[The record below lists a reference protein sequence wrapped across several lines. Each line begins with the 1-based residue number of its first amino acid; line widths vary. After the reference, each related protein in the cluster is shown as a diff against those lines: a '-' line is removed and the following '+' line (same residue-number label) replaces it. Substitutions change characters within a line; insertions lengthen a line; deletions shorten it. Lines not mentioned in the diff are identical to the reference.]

1 MPPVILSEVF
11 IMKKQSTKTKN
22 KELLEEYRRERRR
35 INQLIRRAEKRGF
48 IIPKSAK
55 PGEPL
60 KRPTTKSVE
69 KLKSMTPEAIYAKAK
84 YKHEGKTYKGE
95 EARKI
100 ARKEAREQTAKKKA
114 EQAKN
119 KAEQAAREEAEKI
132 FNIESTALE
141 KAAEKPAPTP
151 ETEPIEPP
159 PKEADIIIDNV
170 EEALPE
176 PDEEDIFEVGYGEGA
191 IMEAEEDL
199 EKWERPLN
207 SSDWYAERKEKDKN
221 KMSRLFHE
229 VLERDGVEE
238 VAKRIENSG
247 ERFKQLLDRILYGS
261 DGRGDLERDFAE
273 MAAILY
279 GRPLTVDESI
289 TVTWWGE

>member
-1 MPPVILSEVF
+1 
-11 IMKKQSTKTKN
+11 MKKKSTGTKN
-22 KELLEEYRRERRR
+22 KELLEQYRRERRR
-35 INQLIRRAEKRGF
+35 VNQLIRRAEKRGF

-55 PGEPL
+55 PGKPL
-60 KRPTTKSVE
+60 KRPTEKSVE
-69 KLKSMTPEAIYAKAK
+69 RLKAITPEAIYERAK
-84 YKHEGKTYKGE
+84 YKSQGKTYRGE

-114 EQAKN
+114 EQAKS

-132 FNIESTALE
+132 FNIEITGLE
-141 KAAEKPAPTP
+141 KAAEKPASRPEIEPT
-151 ETEPIEPP
+151 IEPP
-159 PKEADIIIDNV
+159 PKEADIIIHNV

-176 PDEEDIFEVGYGEGA
+176 PDDENEFEVGYGEGV
-191 IMEAEEDL
+191 IMGVEEEL
-199 EKWERPLN
+199 ESWERPSN
-207 SSDWYAERKEKDKN
+207 SSDWYAEKKEKDKD
-221 KMSRLFHE
+221 KMRRLFHE

-238 VAKRIENSG
+238 LAKRIRDSG

-273 MAAILY
+273 MATILY
-279 GRPLTVDESI
+279 GRPLTVDESM

>member
-1 MPPVILSEVF
+1 
-11 IMKKQSTKTKN
+11 MKKKSTGTKN
-22 KELLEEYRRERRR
+22 KELLEQYRRERRR
-35 INQLIRRAEKRGF
+35 VNQLIRRAEKRGF

-55 PGEPL
+55 PGKPL
-60 KRPTTKSVE
+60 KRPTEKSIE
-69 KLKSMTPEAIYAKAK
+69 RLKAITPEAIYERAK
-84 YKHEGKTYKGE
+84 YKSQGKTYRGE

-159 PKEADIIIDNV
+159 PKEADIIIHNV

-176 PDEEDIFEVGYGEGA
+176 PDDENVFEVGYGEGA
-191 IMEAEEDL
+191 VMDVEEEL
-199 EKWERPLN
+199 ESWERPLN
-207 SSDWYAERKEKDKN
+207 SSDWYAERKEKDKD
-221 KMSRLFHE
+221 KMRRLFHE
-229 VLERDGVEE
+229 ILERDGVEE

>member
-1 MPPVILSEVF
+1 
-11 IMKKQSTKTKN
+11 MKKKSTGTKN
-22 KELLEEYRRERRR
+22 KELLEQYRRERRR
-35 INQLIRRAEKRGF
+35 VNQLIRRAEKRGF

-55 PGEPL
+55 PGKPL
-60 KRPTTKSVE
+60 KRPTEKSIE
-69 KLKSMTPEAIYAKAK
+69 RLKAITPEAIYERAK
-84 YKHEGKTYKGE
+84 YKSQGKTYRGE

-159 PKEADIIIDNV
+159 PKEADIIIHNV

-176 PDEEDIFEVGYGEGA
+176 PDDENEFEVGYGEGA
-191 IMEAEEDL
+191 VMDVEEEL
-199 EKWERPLN
+199 ESWERPLN
-207 SSDWYAERKEKDKN
+207 SSDWYAERKEKDKD
-221 KMSRLFHE
+221 KMRRLFHE
-229 VLERDGVEE
+229 ILERDGVEE

>member
-1 MPPVILSEVF
+1 
-11 IMKKQSTKTKN
+11 
-22 KELLEEYRRERRR
+22 
-35 INQLIRRAEKRGF
+35 
-48 IIPKSAK
+48 
-55 PGEPL
+55 
-60 KRPTTKSVE
+60 
-69 KLKSMTPEAIYAKAK
+69 
-84 YKHEGKTYKGE
+84 
-95 EARKI
+95 
-100 ARKEAREQTAKKKA
+100 
-114 EQAKN
+114 
-119 KAEQAAREEAEKI
+119 
-132 FNIESTALE
+132 
-141 KAAEKPAPTP
+141 
-151 ETEPIEPP
+151 
-159 PKEADIIIDNV
+159 
-170 EEALPE
+170 
-176 PDEEDIFEVGYGEGA
+176 
-191 IMEAEEDL
+191 MEAEEDL

-279 GRPLTVDESI
+279 GRPLTVDESM

>member
-1 MPPVILSEVF
+1 
-11 IMKKQSTKTKN
+11 MKKKSTGTKN
-22 KELLEEYRRERRR
+22 KELLEQYRRERRR
-35 INQLIRRAEKRGF
+35 VNQLIRRAEKRGF

-55 PGEPL
+55 PGKPL
-60 KRPTTKSVE
+60 KRPTEKSIE
-69 KLKSMTPEAIYAKAK
+69 RLKAITPEAIYERAK
-84 YKHEGKTYKGE
+84 YKSQGKTYRGE

-114 EQAKN
+114 EQAKS

-132 FNIESTALE
+132 FNIETVSIE

-151 ETEPIEPP
+151 ETEPIELP
-159 PKEADIIIDNV
+159 PKEADIIIHNV

-176 PDEEDIFEVGYGEGA
+176 PDDEDVFEVGYGEGA
-191 IMEAEEDL
+191 IMYVEE
-199 EKWERPLN
+199 EFENWERPLN
-207 SSDWYAERKEKDKN
+207 SSDWYAERKEKDKD
-221 KMSRLFHE
+221 KMKRLFHE
-229 VLERDGVEE
+229 VLERDGADE
-238 VAKRIENSG
+238 VAKRILNNG
-247 ERFKQLLDRILYGS
+247 DRFKWLLDRILYGS

-279 GRPLTVDESI
+279 GRPLTLDESM

>member
-1 MPPVILSEVF
+1 
-11 IMKKQSTKTKN
+11 MKKQSTKN
-22 KELLEEYRRERRR
+22 KELLEQYRRERRR

-55 PGEPL
+55 PGKPL
-60 KRPTTKSVE
+60 KRPTEKSIE
-69 KLKSMTPEAIYAKAK
+69 RLKAMTPEAIYERAK
-84 YKHEGKTYKGE
+84 YKSQGKTYRGE

-114 EQAKN
+114 EQAKS

-132 FNIESTALE
+132 LNIEVTELS
-141 KAAEKPAPTP
+141 KAEEKPTIEPPKEPTP
-151 ETEPIEPP
+151 IELP
-159 PKEADIIIDNV
+159 PKEADIIIHNV

-191 IMEAEEDL
+191 IMETEEEL
-199 EKWERPLN
+199 ESWERPLN
-207 SSDWYAERKEKDKN
+207 SSDWYAEKKEKDKD
-221 KMSRLFHE
+221 KMRRLFHE
-229 VLERDGVEE
+229 VLERDGVDA
-238 VAKRIENSG
+238 VAERIQNSG
-247 ERFKQLLDRILYGS
+247 EEFKQLLDRILYGS

-279 GRPLTVDESI
+279 GRPLTLDESLS
-289 TVTWWGE
+289 VTWWGE

>member
-1 MPPVILSEVF
+1 
-11 IMKKQSTKTKN
+11 MKKQSTSTKN
-22 KELLEEYRRERRR
+22 KQLLEQYRRERRR

-55 PGEPL
+55 PGKPL
-60 KRPTTKSVE
+60 KRPTEKSVE
-69 KLKSMTPEAIYAKAK
+69 RLKAITPEAIYARAK
-84 YKHEGKTYKGE
+84 YKSQGKTYKGE

-100 ARKEAREQTAKKKA
+100 ARKEARKQTAKKKA
-114 EQAKN
+114 EQAKS

-132 FNIESTALE
+132 FNIEITELAKSE
-141 KAAEKPAPTP
+141 EKPT
-151 ETEPIEPP
+151 IEPPKEPPSKEP
-159 PKEADIIIDNV
+159 PKEADIIIHNV

-191 IMEAEEDL
+191 VMEVEEEL
-199 EKWERPLN
+199 ESWERPLN

-229 VLERDGVEE
+229 VLERDGVDA
-238 VAKRIENSG
+238 VAKRIRDSG

-261 DGRGDLERDFAE
+261 GEEDLERDFAE

-279 GRPLTVDESI
+279 GRPLTVDESLA
-289 TVTWWGE
+289 VTWWGE

>member
-1 MPPVILSEVF
+1 
-11 IMKKQSTKTKN
+11 MKKKSTGTKN
-22 KELLEEYRRERRR
+22 KELLEQYRRERRR
-35 INQLIRRAEKRGF
+35 VNQLIRRAEKRGF

-55 PGEPL
+55 PGKPL
-60 KRPTTKSVE
+60 KRPTEKSIE
-69 KLKSMTPEAIYAKAK
+69 RLKAITPEAIYERAK
-84 YKHEGKTYKGE
+84 YKSQGKTYRGE

-114 EQAKN
+114 EQAKS

-159 PKEADIIIDNV
+159 PKEADIIIHNV

-176 PDEEDIFEVGYGEGA
+176 PDDENEFEVGYGEGA
-191 IMEAEEDL
+191 IMYVEEEL
-199 EKWERPLN
+199 ESWERPLN
-207 SSDWYAERKEKDKN
+207 SSDWYAERKEKDKD
-221 KMSRLFHE
+221 KMKRLFHE
-229 VLERDGVEE
+229 VLERDGADE
-238 VAKRIENSG
+238 VAKRILSNG
-247 ERFKQLLDRILYGS
+247 DRFKWLLDRILYGS
-261 DGRGDLERDFAE
+261 DGRGDLERDFVE
-273 MAAILY
+273 ITAILY
-279 GRPLTVDESI
+279 GRPLTLDESL

>member
-1 MPPVILSEVF
+1 
-11 IMKKQSTKTKN
+11 MKKKSTSTKN
-22 KELLEEYRRERRR
+22 KELLEQYRRERKRV
-35 INQLIRRAEKRGF
+35 NQLIRRAEKRGF

-55 PGEPL
+55 PGKPL
-60 KRPTTKSVE
+60 KRPTEKSIE
-69 KLKSMTPEAIYAKAK
+69 RLKAITPEAIYERAK
-84 YKHEGKTYKGE
+84 YKSQGKTYKGE

-114 EQAKN
+114 EQAKS

-132 FNIESTALE
+132 FNIEITGLE
-141 KAAEKPAPTP
+141 KAAEKPT
-151 ETEPIEPP
+151 IEP

-170 EEALPE
+170 EKALPE
-176 PDEEDIFEVGYGEGA
+176 PDVEDVFEVGYGEGA
-191 IMEAEEDL
+191 VMEVEEDL
-199 EKWERPLN
+199 ESWDRPLN

-229 VLERDGVEE
+229 VLERDGADE
-238 VAKRIENSG
+238 VAKRIQNSG
-247 ERFKQLLDRILYGS
+247 EGFKQLLDRILYGS

-279 GRPLTVDESI
+279 GRPLTLDESI
-289 TVTWWGE
+289 NVTWWGE

>member
-1 MPPVILSEVF
+1 
-11 IMKKQSTKTKN
+11 MKKKSTSTKN
-22 KELLEEYRRERRR
+22 KELLEQYRRERKRV
-35 INQLIRRAEKRGF
+35 NQLIRRAEKRGF

-55 PGEPL
+55 QGKPL
-60 KRPTTKSVE
+60 KRPTEKSIE
-69 KLKSMTPEAIYAKAK
+69 RLKAITPEAIYERAK
-84 YKHEGKTYKGE
+84 YKSQGKTYKGE

-114 EQAKN
+114 EQTKS

-132 FNIESTALE
+132 FNMEIAGLE
-141 KAAEKPAPTP
+141 KAAEKPT
-151 ETEPIEPP
+151 IEP

-170 EEALPE
+170 EKALPE
-176 PDEEDIFEVGYGEGA
+176 PDDENVFEVGYGEGA
-191 IMEAEEDL
+191 VMEVEEDL
-199 EKWERPLN
+199 ESWDRPLN

-229 VLERDGVEE
+229 VLERDGADE
-238 VAKRIENSG
+238 VAKRIQNSG
-247 ERFKQLLDRILYGS
+247 EVFKQLLDRILYGS

-279 GRPLTVDESI
+279 GRPLTLAESI
-289 TVTWWGE
+289 IVTWWGE

>member
-1 MPPVILSEVF
+1 
-11 IMKKQSTKTKN
+11 MKKKSTGTKN
-22 KELLEEYRRERRR
+22 KELLEQYRRERRR
-35 INQLIRRAEKRGF
+35 VNQLIRRAEKRGF

-55 PGEPL
+55 PGKPL
-60 KRPTTKSVE
+60 KRPTEKSIE
-69 KLKSMTPEAIYAKAK
+69 RLKAITPEAIYERAK
-84 YKHEGKTYKGE
+84 YKSQGKTYRGE

-114 EQAKN
+114 EQAKS

-132 FNIESTALE
+132 FNIEITGLE
-141 KAAEKPAPTP
+141 KAAEKPASRPEIEPT
-151 ETEPIEPP
+151 IEPP
-159 PKEADIIIDNV
+159 PKEADIIIHNV

-176 PDEEDIFEVGYGEGA
+176 PDDENEFEVGYGEGV
-191 IMEAEEDL
+191 IMGVEEEL
-199 EKWERPLN
+199 ESWERPSN
-207 SSDWYAERKEKDKN
+207 SSDWYAEKKEKDKD
-221 KMSRLFHE
+221 KMRRLFHE

-238 VAKRIENSG
+238 LAKRIRDSG

-273 MAAILY
+273 MATILY
-279 GRPLTVDESI
+279 GRPLTVDESM

>member
-1 MPPVILSEVF
+1 MG
-11 IMKKQSTKTKN
+11 KKKSTGTKN
-22 KELLEEYRRERRR
+22 KELLEQYRRERRR
-35 INQLIRRAEKRGF
+35 VNQLIRRAEKRGF

-55 PGEPL
+55 PGKPL
-60 KRPTTKSVE
+60 KRPTEKSIE
-69 KLKSMTPEAIYAKAK
+69 RLKAITPEAIYERAK
-84 YKHEGKTYKGE
+84 YKSQGKTYRGE

-159 PKEADIIIDNV
+159 PKEADIIIHNV

-176 PDEEDIFEVGYGEGA
+176 PDDEDVFEVGYGEGA
-191 IMEAEEDL
+191 IMYVEE
-199 EKWERPLN
+199 EFENWERPLN
-207 SSDWYAERKEKDKN
+207 SSDWYAERKEKDKD
-221 KMSRLFHE
+221 KMRRLFHE
-229 VLERDGVEE
+229 VLERDGADE
-238 VAKRIENSG
+238 VAKRILSNG
-247 ERFKQLLDRILYGS
+247 DRFKWLLDRILYGS
-261 DGRGDLERDFAE
+261 DGRGDLERDFVE
-273 MAAILY
+273 ITAILY
-279 GRPLTVDESI
+279 GRPLTLDESM

>member
-1 MPPVILSEVF
+1 
-11 IMKKQSTKTKN
+11 MKKQSTSTKN
-22 KELLEEYRRERRR
+22 KELLEQYRRERRR

-55 PGEPL
+55 PGKPL
-60 KRPTTKSVE
+60 KRPTEKSVE
-69 KLKSMTPEAIYAKAK
+69 RLRAITPEAIYERAK
-84 YKHEGKTYKGE
+84 YKSQGKTYRGE

-114 EQAKN
+114 EQAKS

-132 FNIESTALE
+132 FNIELTELA
-141 KAAEKPAPTP
+141 KAEEKPT
-151 ETEPIEPP
+151 IEPPKEPATIELP

-170 EEALPE
+170 EKALPE
-176 PDEEDIFEVGYGEGA
+176 PDEEDVFEVGYGEGA

-279 GRPLTVDESI
+279 GRPLTVDESM

>member
-1 MPPVILSEVF
+1 
-11 IMKKQSTKTKN
+11 MKNQSTSTKN
-22 KELLEEYRRERRR
+22 KELLEQYRRERRR

-55 PGEPL
+55 PGKPL
-60 KRPTTKSVE
+60 KRPTEKSIE
-69 KLKSMTPEAIYAKAK
+69 RLKAITPEAIYERAK
-84 YKHEGKTYKGE
+84 YKSQGKTYRGE

-114 EQAKN
+114 EQAKS

-132 FNIESTALE
+132 FNIEITGLE
-141 KAAEKPAPTP
+141 KATEKPT
-151 ETEPIEPP
+151 IEP

-170 EEALPE
+170 EKALPE
-176 PDEEDIFEVGYGEGA
+176 PDDENVFEVGYGEGA
-191 IMEAEEDL
+191 VMEVEE
-199 EKWERPLN
+199 EFESWERPLN

-229 VLERDGVEE
+229 VLERDGADE
-238 VAKRIENSG
+238 VAKRIQNSG

-279 GRPLTVDESI
+279 GRPLTVAESMI
-289 TVTWWGE
+289 VTWWGE

>member
-176 PDEEDIFEVGYGEGA
+176 PDEEDVFEVGYGEGA

-261 DGRGDLERDFAE
+261 DGRGDIERDFAE